1 MNSNPRISFVS
12 IYQYNKW
19 NSYGHFGIMD
29 YTKVPFLVAAAEQ
42 VTVKRF
48 IFAGDFMLLFSTL
61 LDIKDSVTE
70 EDFVELVLE
79 WSRTNPRPDNRLPAF
94 VWHGESGF
102 HVGIENLSLEYVADR
117 ERRISAFR
125 HEKTGGDGV
134 IWDTVFIMNFR
145 EKRMAIQLDRTYHE
159 DALVMDASFST
170 PHIITVLIEHGF
182 LKDDCGLPVLR
193 TPIYV
198 SDQDEEMLAE
208 IFEEKR
214 DYRLPVVFVS
224 KTSEG
229 ADPLDV
235 SWLASRLKGAAH
247 VLAEES
253 PDQCRKVR
261 ELCGGCDE
269 LYGAARIYYPSDS
282 LRKKRC
288 RFRSATGD
296 GAVRLERVIRNVIQY
311 WIVLKP
317 EPLYTWQGV
326 NNTLLSDRLK
336 DQFSRWVEAET
347 AKRKAED
354 EVDKVYEEFDQDLSE
369 LQEKVAEL
377 TRKNEELQYENQR
390 LRARMAEAD
399 AVPVIFLG
407 EEEEFYQGE
416 IRDMILGTLDD
427 GLHAAGESTRRAD
440 VLEDILENNPY
451 YHLSD
456 ERKQRVKNLFKGYK
470 SLTGAMRQELQ
481 SMGFEI
487 TEAGKH
493 YKLTYRGD
501 SRYMV
506 TIGKTPSDNR
516 SGNNNAAL
524 INKNML

>member
-1 MNSNPRISFVS
+1 
-12 IYQYNKW
+12 
-19 NSYGHFGIMD
+19 
-29 YTKVPFLVAAAEQ
+29 
-42 VTVKRF
+42 
-48 IFAGDFMLLFSTL
+48 
-61 LDIKDSVTE
+61 
-70 EDFVELVLE
+70 
-79 WSRTNPRPDNRLPAF
+79 
-94 VWHGESGF
+94 
-102 HVGIENLSLEYVADR
+102 
-117 ERRISAFR
+117 
-125 HEKTGGDGV
+125 
-134 IWDTVFIMNFR
+134 
-145 EKRMAIQLDRTYHE
+145 
-159 DALVMDASFST
+159 
-170 PHIITVLIEHGF
+170 
-182 LKDDCGLPVLR
+182 
-193 TPIYV
+193 
-198 SDQDEEMLAE
+198 
-208 IFEEKR
+208 
-214 DYRLPVVFVS
+214 
-224 KTSEG
+224 
-229 ADPLDV
+229 
-235 SWLASRLKGAAH
+235 
-247 VLAEES
+247 
-253 PDQCRKVR
+253 
-261 ELCGGCDE
+261 
-269 LYGAARIYYPSDS
+269 
-282 LRKKRC
+282 
-288 RFRSATGD
+288 
-296 GAVRLERVIRNVIQY
+296 VIQY

-326 NNTLLSDRLK
+326 NNALLSDRLK

-470 SLTGAMRQELQ
+470 SLTGSMRQELQ